1 MPLSFYSDNIP
12 FLPLPVNIIF
22 FDEIVEYLNAYM
34 ESIQNKG

>member
-22 FDEIVEYLNAYM
+22 LMKLWNTSNAYM